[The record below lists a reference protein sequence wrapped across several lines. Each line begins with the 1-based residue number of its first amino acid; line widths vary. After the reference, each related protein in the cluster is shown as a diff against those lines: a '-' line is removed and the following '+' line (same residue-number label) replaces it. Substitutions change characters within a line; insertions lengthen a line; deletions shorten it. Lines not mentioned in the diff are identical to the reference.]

1 MKNDYSKKGL
11 VDLLNSEEHCL
22 AVPLLPVKTDFLLS
36 FFFMPLTDLSSFLF
50 ISLLKRR
57 LEQWNKIKT
66 D

>member
-22 AVPLLPVKTDFLLS
+22 AVPLLPVKIDFLL
-36 FFFMPLTDLSSFLF
+36 FFFLCLTDLSSFLF